1 MSIMI
6 ALCGIL
12 TLAVLLYLA
21 LVLAKPEWFQ

>member
-6 ALCGIL
+6 AVCGVL